1 MKNEDDDD
9 FIKSEECALVKDEV
23 KKEVAKVSLD

>member
-1 MKNEDDDD
+1 MKNEDEDDI
-9 FIKSEECALVKDEV
+9 IKSEECALLKDEV